1 MKEARF
7 KRMER
12 LLLHLFILFGII
24 FVACAFFFLGLV
36 SKDPLQ
42 IFFLCV
48 GALLMALFVF
58 MVPFLAIYDIIITIS
73 KKKIKK
79 EVNQF

>member
-1 MKEARF
+1 
-7 KRMER
+7 
-12 LLLHLFILFGII
+12 
-24 FVACAFFFLGLV
+24 
-36 SKDPLQ
+36 
-42 IFFLCV
+42 
-48 GALLMALFVF
+48 MALFVF